1 MIGRSSVTSRRNL
14 LLGAGALA
22 GASALPS
29 LIRTALAQTPGGK
42 SLSST
47 LAEVKAV
54 GIKPVSA
61 AFVSSANGAGVLGPW
76 GEVVVARSGSTV
88 VPAIIRSADKLAVA
102 DMTGR
107 QARVQIGIGSADAI
121 TLTSD
126 GVAFGSSAKP
136 EAWNAGVADKLIKT
150 IASNRQ
156 KARSLMQIRAAF
168 ATSFPVYMAMSKSG
182 TDKRIA
188 AVQQKTASELANTH
202 CSATTVTD
210 YVTTTVTDVTQIWKS
225 AEKQYQECFDHETS
239 GAAGLGCSLLP
250 AGAARNLCAA
260 GVCTAKGFTDIV
272 VGVIDVVHT
281 VTEAVVRQIVT
292 CVTGVIR
299 GAFPNV
305 FTLVDHAL
313 PGLEKPG
320 TTPPAFTVKDLQAA
334 LKFLTDAVGVLG
346 PFAKCLLSAKWSIES
361 AGTPIPMGDGN
372 LAIPYGI
379 RVCMSADCARG
390 LTIQGVGG
398 ELVTSWTAALTLL
411 AALSPEFAAL
421 VAPLGVTVPAALAA
435 AVAALAAIGTAAVA
449 AAALILA
456 FIILALIYGTALVGE
471 LSAADALG
479 AFADGEVCIVHP
491 TFALAMIKALTLGT
505 VPAELVPPIVVG

>member
-1 MIGRSSVTSRRNL
+1 MNGRSSVTSRRNL

-22 GASALPS
+22 GASALPN
-29 LIRTALAQTPGGK
+29 LIRAALAQAPGGK
-42 SLSST
+42 SLSAI

-54 GIKPVSA
+54 GIKPPSA
-61 AFVSSANGAGVLGPW
+61 SFVSSASGAGVLGPW
-76 GEVVVARSGSTV
+76 GEVVVARSGSIV

-107 QARVQIGIGSADAI
+107 LARVQIGIGSADAI

-136 EAWNAGVADKLIKT
+136 EAWSAGVADKLIKT

-168 ATSFPVYMAMSKSG
+168 ATAFPVYMAMSKSG

-188 AVQQKTASELANTH
+188 AAHQKTTNELANTH
-202 CSATTVTD
+202 CSTTTVTD
-210 YVTTTVTDVTQIWKS
+210 YVNTTVTDVTQIWKS

-250 AGAARNLCAA
+250 AGDARNLCAA

-272 VGVIDVVHT
+272 VGVIEVVHT
-281 VTEAVVRQIVT
+281 VTEAVVHQVVT
-292 CVTGVIR
+292 CVTAAFR
-299 GAFPNV
+299 GIPNV
-305 FTLVDHAL
+305 FTLVDRTL

-320 TTPPAFTVKDLQAA
+320 TTPPTFTVKDLQAA

-361 AGTPIPMGDGN
+361 AGAPIPMGDGN

-411 AALSPEFAAL
+411 AALSPEFAAV

-435 AVAALAAIGTAAVA
+435 AVAGLAAIGTAAVIA
-449 AAALILA
+449 AQLILA
-456 FIILALIYGTALVGE
+456 FIVLALIYGTALVGE
-471 LSAADALG
+471 LSVADALG

-491 TFALAMIKALTLGT
+491 TFALALIKALTIGMA
-505 VPAELVPPIVVG
+505 PAELVPPIVVG